1 MIGALIGRSLAD
13 ENTELT
19 LPSTDG
25 KFFYTDLKSDDNYNN
40 HVDIMVGSLNDTIKL
55 QLTVDEVRAAV
66 MTDKCSKSYCNVPHR
81 FELTKS
87 TTLKDFDKTSSES
100 SEAVYNL
107 KDSTRNLVQTRY
119 KGDIHIDKFV
129 F

>member
-55 QLTVDEVRAAV
+55 QLTVDEVKAAV
-66 MTDKCSKSYCNVPHR
+66 MTDKCSKTYCNVPHR

-87 TTLKDFDKTSSES
+87 KTLKDYDRSSGET
-100 SEAVYNL
+100 SEAVFNL
-107 KDSTRNLVQTRY
+107 KEETRSLVRTRY
-119 KGDIHIDKFV
+119 TGDVHIDKFV

>member
-1 MIGALIGRSLAD
+1 MRVAYMIGALIGRSLAD

-55 QLTVDEVRAAV
+55 
-66 MTDKCSKSYCNVPHR
+66 
-81 FELTKS
+81 
-87 TTLKDFDKTSSES
+87 
-100 SEAVYNL
+100 
-107 KDSTRNLVQTRY
+107 
-119 KGDIHIDKFV
+119 
-129 F
+129 